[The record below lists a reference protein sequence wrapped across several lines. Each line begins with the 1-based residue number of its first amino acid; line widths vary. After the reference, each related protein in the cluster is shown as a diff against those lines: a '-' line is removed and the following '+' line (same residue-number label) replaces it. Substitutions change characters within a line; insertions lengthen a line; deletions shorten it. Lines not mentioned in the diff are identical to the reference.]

1 MYEPRT
7 YRSLVKTGD
16 LVSFEVIEAETDL
29 LICADRD
36 LAPKVKELVKKAR
49 IDLTKYIL
57 KHPNFEKSFVPLPS
71 DIGAPKIVA
80 EMLRCSKKTGV
91 GPMAAVAGA
100 VAEYVGKRLL
110 KYSKQVI
117 VENGGDIYI
126 KSSIPRR
133 VSVLAGGSPFSGRIA
148 LEIGPEDTPI
158 GICTSSGTV
167 GHSLSFGS
175 ADAVAV
181 CARSAALADAAA
193 TAIGNAVKTGKDLEK
208 GLLAAKKIRGLHGV
222 LIVKDDKIGVW
233 GKIKICGT

>member
-1 MYEPRT
+1 MHEPRT

-16 LVSFEVIEAETDL
+16 LVSFEVVEAETDL

-36 LAPKVKELVKKAR
+36 LAPKAKELVKKAR
-49 IDLTKYIL
+49 IELTKYIV

-71 DIGAPKIVA
+71 DIGAPGIVS
-80 EMLRCSKKTGV
+80 EMLKYSKRAGV
-91 GPMAAVAGA
+91 GPMASVAGA

-117 VENGGDIYI
+117 VENGGDIYMRT
-126 KSSIPRR
+126 SLSRR
-133 VSVLAGGSPFSGRIA
+133 VSVFSGSSPFSGRVA
-148 LEIGPEDTPI
+148 LEISPEDTPI

-193 TAIGNAVKTGKDLEK
+193 TAIGNAVKTGKDLEE
-208 GLLAAKKIRGLHGV
+208 GLLAAKKIKGLSGV
-222 LIVKDDKIGVW
+222 LIIKGDKMGIW
-233 GKIKICGT
+233 GKLKLLGI